1 MPVETVASGIDA
13 IAGLYTFREP
23 DEVRV
28 FLKRNPFLF
37 EMLERTRPEIVRVF
51 GEHAQNVF
59 LETHYGVE
67 EREESLWIRIQVDLN
82 IDEAEELL
90 GRFDREWWLKTR
102 KPFFGTV
109 EADIEFGSR
118 VRS

>member
-1 MPVETVASGIDA
+1 MPAGTVASDIDE

-37 EMLERTRPEIVRVF
+37 DILERTRPEITRVF
-51 GEHAQNVF
+51 GEHALNVF
-59 LETHYGVE
+59 LETHYDVE
-67 EREESLWIRIQVDLN
+67 EREESLMIKIQVDLS
-82 IDEAEELL
+82 IDDAEEHLD
-90 GRFDREWWLKTR
+90 RFDREWWAKIR

-109 EADIEFGSR
+109 EADIEFGPG